1 MKNPPKH
8 VESRG
13 NEGINRFT
21 FWVSD
26 SLLEYWNELPDIT
39 PEQLQTS
46 RLFKYIF
53 TGDLNSKVKS
63 FVSFPG
69 KEMHLLK
76 CQIVRILH
84 SSSIVPK
91 GYQKLSENYKDQLEG
106 KIVEYDEEY
115 KPASFDEMKD
125 PELANWSHEYAYI
138 YPSGKVIDTKAEN
151 QIERMKGIG
160 EDEGY
165 KVKEGEG
172 DNVNEIDLKYWKIK
186 VVGDQIMHNR
196 PNGDPLTHA
205 VVIVKN
211 NRWPGSLTV
220 WKEEKFAQSFH
231 ADRFPKFGRQ
241 NFHLVRTAAKNS
253 EPNESFIIFGE
264 ANFFQAA
271 TISER
276 FPANFLNAVGN
287 VNLSQAAA
295 AQKCVKANSLHAVG
309 NFNLSQAAAAGKSAV
324 ADIIFVVRN
333 FNFLQAAHASKNP
346 AADTLFDARK
356 INFSQTATAEK
367 RAKLNTAVFAV
378 RKANFRQAAAIFER
392 IHTNFFNAVGNVNFF
407 QAATAF
413 KGIGVYFPHA
423 VGNINLGQAA
433 ATFKGVVE
441 YHANA
446 VRQNNFRQLRAI
458 FKFVVVNYSR
468 AFGQNDGADRVFLV
482 AVVNFFEFAHF

>member
-1 MKNPPKH
+1 MKNKGEQNNHLKKPSKKLIYDDTNHLNELIKEIVSLHKEDGYDKFEEISMYIKKKMTKLTLEYEPYPYIPKKLMILTPKEEKILMEKSKIKVPKVKTVPNYMEDILHHASILEWIGINFNQTEWYKIRLAMKKLLIENKCEFIRFFGKIYGINSDYYIIQGIVKDYPMKNPPKH

-151 QIERMKGIG
+151 QIERMK
-160 EDEGY
+160 EKMKD
-165 KVKEGEG
+165 
-172 DNVNEIDLKYWKIK
+172 IK
-186 VVGDQIMHNR
+186 
-196 PNGDPLTHA
+196 
-205 VVIVKN
+205 
-211 NRWPGSLTV
+211 
-220 WKEEKFAQSFH
+220 
-231 ADRFPKFGRQ
+231 
-241 NFHLVRTAAKNS
+241 
-253 EPNESFIIFGE
+253 
-264 ANFFQAA
+264 
-271 TISER
+271 
-276 FPANFLNAVGN
+276 
-287 VNLSQAAA
+287 
-295 AQKCVKANSLHAVG
+295 
-309 NFNLSQAAAAGKSAV
+309 
-324 ADIIFVVRN
+324 
-333 FNFLQAAHASKNP
+333 
-346 AADTLFDARK
+346 
-356 INFSQTATAEK
+356 
-367 RAKLNTAVFAV
+367 
-378 RKANFRQAAAIFER
+378 
-392 IHTNFFNAVGNVNFF
+392 
-407 QAATAF
+407 
-413 KGIGVYFPHA
+413 
-423 VGNINLGQAA
+423 
-433 ATFKGVVE
+433 
-441 YHANA
+441 
-446 VRQNNFRQLRAI
+446 
-458 FKFVVVNYSR
+458 
-468 AFGQNDGADRVFLV
+468 
-482 AVVNFFEFAHF
+482 